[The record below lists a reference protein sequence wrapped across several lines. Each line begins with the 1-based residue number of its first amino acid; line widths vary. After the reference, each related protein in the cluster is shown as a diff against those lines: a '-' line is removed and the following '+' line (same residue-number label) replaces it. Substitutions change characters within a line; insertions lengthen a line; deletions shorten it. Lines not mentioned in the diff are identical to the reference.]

1 MKMTKTDF
9 NIDVNGSSSWIV
21 YITRTEKEAHAIHT
35 ICMAQAGIHTG
46 DWYYHVSTCKIIS
59 DCRVPA
65 FFHNRD
71 YWVTAVEHNNG
82 DWNKAHTYTLYI
94 VE

>member
-9 NIDVNGSSSWIV
+9 NVDVNGSSSWVV

-46 DWYYHVSTCKIIS
+46 DWYYHVSPFS
-59 DCRVPA
+59 
-65 FFHNRD
+65 
-71 YWVTAVEHNNG
+71 
-82 DWNKAHTYTLYI
+82 
-94 VE
+94 